1 MTDVRQIYI
10 YKRKISIV
18 ITSVGLASARPN
30 NLQFHG
36 TSHGGP
42 LRAPRD
48 VTCNG
53 SVLVAKNTLAK
64 MEHTCKG
71 TYPYILL
78 LALMSF
84 ADANLLQSYC
94 SRITVN
100 DLGST
105 TEFST
110 EGLVSRAIGM
120 VTSGLGN
127 NVTVVSPVPVRIRNF
142 AIVCDASGDRINT
155 SFFVSVV
162 VEFQCNSQSSTS
174 SLIVCNDPS
183 IIVTRQYQFQC
194 IEQNGQPVWNTS
206 VAGSNSFVQTLNPTA
221 TLSTPLADQCRRC
234 LDDQQS
240 GSADPTTHCIRKSII
255 DHALYLL
262 IMIIMCPQRVQHDV
276 TRDRD
281 VAILGKQMMCAV
293 TFTSRITVQMS
304 ALVVW

>member
-1 MTDVRQIYI
+1 
-10 YKRKISIV
+10 
-18 ITSVGLASARPN
+18 
-30 NLQFHG
+30 
-36 TSHGGP
+36 
-42 LRAPRD
+42 
-48 VTCNG
+48 
-53 SVLVAKNTLAK
+53 
-64 MEHTCKG
+64 
-71 TYPYILL
+71 
-78 LALMSF
+78 MSF
-84 ADANLLQSYC
+84 ADANLQSYC

-105 TEFST
+105 AEFST
-110 EGLVSRAIGM
+110 EGLVSRAIRII
-120 VTSGLGN
+120 TSGLGN

-174 SLIVCNDPS
+174 ESSLIVCNDS
-183 IIVTRQYQFQC
+183 STIVTRQYQFQC
-194 IEQNGQPVWNTS
+194 IEQNGQPVWDTS
-206 VAGSNSFVQTLNPTA
+206 VAGSNSLVQTLNPTA

-240 GSADPTTHCIRKSII
+240 GNADPTTHCVRESSI

-262 IMIIMCPQRVQHDV
+262 IMIIMCPQHVQHDV

-281 VAILGKQMMCAV
+281 VAISGKQMMYAV
-293 TFTSRITVQMS
+293 TFTSRISVQMSLS